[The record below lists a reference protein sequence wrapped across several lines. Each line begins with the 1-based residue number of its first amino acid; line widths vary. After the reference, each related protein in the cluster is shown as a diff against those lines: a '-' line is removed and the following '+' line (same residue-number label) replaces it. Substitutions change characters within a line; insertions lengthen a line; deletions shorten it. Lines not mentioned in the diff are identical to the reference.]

1 MTVSEKVAYIKG
13 LAEGLDLADS
23 KEAKLLKVII
33 ECLDDIAEN
42 IAEVED
48 DVYEL
53 AQQVDEID
61 EDLSSIEEDFY
72 DDDDEDYDDDEDE
85 DEEIYEVTCPKCND
99 TIYLDE
105 EILLDGGIDCPNCGE
120 PLEFD
125 FECNCEECEG
135 CEDE

>member
-23 KEAKLLKVII
+23 KEAKLIKAII
-33 ECLDDIAEN
+33 ECLDDISEN

-61 EDLSSIEEDFY
+61 EDLSNLEDDYY
-72 DDDDEDYDDDEDE
+72 DDEEDEDE
-85 DEEIYEVTCPKCND
+85 DEEEELYEVTCPKCND

-105 EILLDGGIDCPNCGE
+105 ETLLDGGIDCPNCGE
-120 PLEFD
+120 ELEFD
-125 FECNCEECEG
+125 FECNCEDCEG
-135 CEDE
+135 CEED